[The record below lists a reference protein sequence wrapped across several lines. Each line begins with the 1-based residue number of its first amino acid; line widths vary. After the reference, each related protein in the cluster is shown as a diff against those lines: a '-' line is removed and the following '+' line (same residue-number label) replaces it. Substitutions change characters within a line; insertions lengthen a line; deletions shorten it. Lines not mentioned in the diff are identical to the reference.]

1 MNDDIYDCIN
11 NYRDLDEIEDKLW
24 LGNSISAGNTN
35 DLKEKGITKILTL
48 MDEPPK
54 NKDDGFKRK
63 TIEIMDSSN
72 ENIIQY
78 FGECLNFIKGD
89 EKILVHCA
97 AGASRSATVV
107 IAYLMWKNKMKFEDA
122 MKFVQKKRPIIYPN
136 FGFKE
141 QLKMFEK
148 LLIEN
153 NYDINKIDFK
163 EIKWVPPEGMG
174 YY

>member
-63 TIEIMDSSN
+63 TIEIMDISN

-153 NYDINKIDFK
+153 NYDINKINFK
-163 EIKWVPPEGMG
+163 EIKWVSPEDIG

>member
-1 MNDDIYDCIN
+1 MDQITDNI
-11 NYRDLDEIEDKLW
+11 W
-24 LGNSISAGNTN
+24 LGNVMAASNVYN
-35 DLKEKGITKILTL
+35 LKKEGFKKILCV
-48 MDEPPK
+48 MDYDIPK
-54 NKDDGFKRK
+54 YQENEIFNRK
-63 TIEIMDSSN
+63 IIEIVDSPTY
-72 ENIIQY
+72 NILKH

-153 NYDINKIDFK
+153 NYDINKINFK
-163 EIKWVPPEGMG
+163 EIKWVSPEDIG